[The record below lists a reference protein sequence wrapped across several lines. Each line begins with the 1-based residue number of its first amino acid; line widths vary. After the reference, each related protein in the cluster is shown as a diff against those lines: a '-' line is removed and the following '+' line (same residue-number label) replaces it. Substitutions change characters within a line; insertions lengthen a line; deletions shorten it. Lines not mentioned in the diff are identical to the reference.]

1 MNDLFQ
7 ILPCADADAISEIA
21 TRAYRDYYLY
31 LWNDDGRWYINRS
44 FRPQVIAE
52 EMQNLN
58 AAYYML
64 TLNEDPIGFIKL
76 NIDQPLIGYQHLNC
90 IELERIYLLKSAS
103 RHGFGRQA
111 MEFCFAFG
119 QKRNKDLIWLK
130 SMDTSD
136 ALHFYNRLGFE
147 ECGTFTLDF
156 ELMKRE
162 YRGMKVLMKF
172 LS

>member
-7 ILPCADADAISEIA
+7 ILPIMDANAVSDIAI
-21 TRAYRDYYLY
+21 RAYRDYYLY
-31 LWNDDGRWYINRS
+31 LWNDDGSWYINRS
-44 FRPQVIAE
+44 FKPEVIAE
-52 EMQNLN
+52 EMQDPN

-64 TLNEDPIGFIKL
+64 ALNEDPIGFIKL
-76 NIDQPLIGYQHLNC
+76 NIDQPLIKYEHLNC

-103 RHGFGRQA
+103 GHGFGRRA

-119 QKRNKDLIWLK
+119 QERNKDLIWLK
-130 SMDTSD
+130 SMDSSD
-136 ALHFYNRLGFE
+136 ALHFYKRLGFE

-156 ELMKRE
+156 ELMKHE
-162 YRGMKVLMKF
+162 YGGMKVLMKF